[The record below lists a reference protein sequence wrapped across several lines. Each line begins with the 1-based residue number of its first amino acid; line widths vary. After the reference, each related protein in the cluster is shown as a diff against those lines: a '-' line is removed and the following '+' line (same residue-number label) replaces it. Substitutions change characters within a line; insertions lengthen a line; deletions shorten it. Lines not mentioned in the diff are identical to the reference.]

1 MFRWML
7 ARLLRPFGGG
17 GAVARPAVDGRL
29 LRVPAAVRLLRVPAA
44 VRVVVVGKEG
54 GI

>member
-17 GAVARPAVDGRL
+17 GAVARPAVDGQLLRVPAQQRL
-29 LRVPAAVRLLRVPAA
+29 LRVPAAN
-44 VRVVVVGKEG
+44 RVVKSGE
-54 GI
+54 